1 MAASVKNGKT
11 CKLTFTDKHNR
22 TGYQSSPANGH
33 KVCFATKAPNKVTN
47 TKPKCVLT
55 NSKGVAT
62 SVFTAKAK
70 VNCNFRPNFEGQNPF
85 GGVWDIQTTSKYLWV
100 AGGFETVGGIAHRGI
115 ARFTF

>member
-1 MAASVKNGKT
+1 MQVAASAAVKNPGKLACAPTAVKNGTT

-55 NSKGVAT
+55 NSKGIAT

-70 VNCNFRPNFEGQNPF
+70 GTASVTAAESLGGADEG
-85 GGVWDIQTTSKYLWV
+85 
-100 AGGFETVGGIAHRGI
+100 TVTAKIKVS
-115 ARFTF
+115 